1 MREPCCLWLSAAD
14 RARLAAIV
22 ADRNSPQ
29 KHVWRA
35 RIVLL
40 SAERLGTVGDHAPG
54 RAWPRPASGA
64 GRQRFWRPAST
75 GCCATRPG
83 SRGMPPLAATVVERV
98 VALHLRRAARARRPT
113 GPARAMAKASRH
125 LACLGAADLGART
138 GCSRTGCGP
147 SSSPR
152 TRRSPPSCATW
163 SGSMSTRRRHAVV
176 LSVDEKSPC
185 VDGPRL
191 ARGWLSIFAAG
202 CLQSCVRPRSRPTRT
217 AGPDGFRGSGPQQI
231 LGLATLDFS
240 RLPPIRRC
248 NRPRHRS
255 PSLASFR
262 LAALTYAAAA
272 AW

>member
-1 MREPCCLWLSAAD
+1 M
-14 RARLAAIV
+14 

-40 SAERLGTVGDHAPG
+40 TADGHGTAEIMRRAG
-54 RAWPRPASGA
+54 REQGRRSGA
-64 GRQRFWRPAST
+64 GRSGSWTAGVDGLLRDK
-75 GCCATRPG
+75 TR
-83 SRGMPPLAATVVERV
+83 PLAASRRWAPRSRPAWSTLTTTGDPPGETTHWTAAAMAAAVGISASSVQRIWRAHGLQPHRV
-98 VALHLRRAARARRPT
+98 RTLQALQRPALRRQAARHRRAVRRPA
-113 GPARAMAKASRH
+113 GPRHRAV
-125 LACLGAADLGART
+125 G
-138 GCSRTGCGP
+138 
-147 SSSPR
+147 
-152 TRRSPPSCATW
+152 RRE
-163 SGSMSTRRRHAVV
+163 V
-176 LSVDEKSPC
+176 PC

-231 LGLATLDFS
+231 LGLETLDFS